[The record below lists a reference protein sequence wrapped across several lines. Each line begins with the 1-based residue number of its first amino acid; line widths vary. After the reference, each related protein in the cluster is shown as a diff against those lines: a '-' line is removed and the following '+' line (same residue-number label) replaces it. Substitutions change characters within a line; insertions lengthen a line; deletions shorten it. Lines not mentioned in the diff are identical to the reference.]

1 MNQVFK
7 ILVITAILSLSVLG
21 AKAQDPHFSQYWAN
35 PLYLNPAQTGMFGCN
50 YRFAAIYRSQ
60 WNSVLKNEA
69 VPMYRTIGASYD
81 MRFNKGIWRKDAI
94 GVGLMFY
101 NDKAG
106 ESKFGTNQ
114 LNFSFAYLKALGYQA
129 KNYLSIGFQAGAAQ
143 RSMNGDLRFGNQF
156 DGEGYNPALPSG
168 EVVNFGNFMFF
179 DINAGAFW
187 YYAPKKRTN
196 VYAGAYVYHLNR
208 PSQSFY
214 GGNDAKMYMKYGFH
228 GGAQFPLAAQV
239 DLLPGLMVMKQGPAV
254 ETNIGT
260 MVKWFFDAG
269 SPVGNAFYFG
279 PYYRIVRGIDS
290 PLNSEAL
297 ILAAKMDYW
306 NFTFGVSYDLNFSQL
321 TDASNARGGF
331 EVSAI
336 YIGCFKKKNKLFC
349 PRFN

>member
-1 MNQVFK
+1 MKQIVK
-7 ILVITAILSLSVLG
+7 VALLSAVIVMTDFI

-50 YRFAAIYRSQ
+50 YRFVGIFRSQ
-60 WNSVLKNEA
+60 WNSILKDEA
-69 VPMYRTIGASYD
+69 VPMYRTVGASFD
-81 MRFNKGIWRKDAI
+81 MRFNKGIWRNDAI
-94 GVGLMFY
+94 GAGLMFL
-101 NDKAG
+101 NDRAG
-106 ESKFGTNQ
+106 ESRFGTNQ
-114 LNFSFAYLKALGYQA
+114 LNFSFAYLKAFGYQA
-129 KNYLSIGFQAGAAQ
+129 KNYLSFGFQAGAAQ

-179 DINAGAFW
+179 DINAGLFW

-196 VYAGAYVYHLNR
+196 VFAGAFAYHLNR

-214 GGNDAKMYMKYGFH
+214 GGNEAKMFMKYGLH

-239 DLLPGLMVMKQGPAV
+239 DLLPGLLFMTQGPAI

-269 SPVGNAFYFG
+269 TPTGNAFYFG
-279 PYYRIVRGIDS
+279 PYYRIVRGIDA

-297 ILAAKMDYW
+297 ILAARMDYG
-306 NFTFGVSYDLNFSQL
+306 NFTFGASYDLNFSQL

-331 EVSAI
+331 EVSAQ
-336 YIGCFKKKNKLFC
+336 YIGCFKKKNKVFC
-349 PRFN
+349 PRF